1 MKKPIY
7 LLTVI
12 LLITSC
18 GQQPA
23 GEEELQERESLPVT
37 EITAASVVRRDM
49 TDTIRIYG
57 GVALRQEV
65 KLASQ
70 FDGRLQGFSLLMG
83 DHVRKD
89 QQLGVI
95 VPPMREALLQVLDK
109 IEPEQRERIAQEIHE
124 IPLYSPLDGV
134 VLKVYKHAGD
144 VISRGEPIV
153 HIGRLSVLEVH
164 GDLPVALLGCVRH
177 LRRIRVEFVDYD
189 HVPVQLPVITVGGA
203 VNNATQT
210 VPLRLRLD
218 NPSGEFRPGM
228 MVHLTF
234 PGDHHPGALVVPREA
249 LLEEEGVFSVFVVEE
264 GKTVRKRKIVPG
276 IRQDRYVE
284 VLAGV
289 EEGEQVAT
297 GKTYSLTDGMEV
309 TVR

>member
-23 GEEELQERESLPVT
+23 GEEKLQERESLPVT

-134 VLKVYKHAGD
+134 VLKFYKHAGD

-164 GDLPVALLGCVRH
+164 GDLPAALLGRVRH

-203 VNNATQT
+203 VNIATQT

-264 GKTVRKRKIVPG
+264 GKTVRKRKIIPG

-289 EEGEQVAT
+289 EEVPLVAT